1 MHSNAELG
9 INVGWNWA
17 WYRSGLSVIGGLD
30 YQKRDP
36 GSTHTKARRGKMD
49 SRLNGLVDIAGL
61 PARVRKGAV
70 TPKESQTP
78 SRKSQIC

>member
-61 PARVRKGAV
+61 RFGSCAQRRSNAKGI
-70 TPKESQTP
+70 TNSF
-78 SRKSQIC
+78 